1 MHVTMTYRIRTL
13 PIFLLAA
20 LAIAGAFLPAAAQER
35 PTADNDPY
43 LWLEEV
49 EGERALNWVESQN
62 RRTMDVLTDHP
73 AYDDLYADALAILN
87 SDERIAYP
95 SIMGDHLYNFWTDDF
110 HRRGLWRRTTWD
122 SYLSGDPEW
131 EVILDID
138 ALALMED
145 VRWSFS
151 GATCLA
157 PDYRRCMVRLSRG
170 GADATEVREF
180 DLETG
185 TFVENGFFV
194 PESKNS
200 IAWRSADELLIATD
214 FGEGTL
220 TTSGYARIAKLWRRG
235 QPLSRAETIYEAPPS
250 DMGVWVGSL
259 ETADDRYEVVYHRPS
274 FFQGTVHVLGDDRSL
289 TALDVPMD
297 ADPMVVA
304 DQLVVYLRTPW
315 ETGGETYAQ
324 GSVIAMSYD
333 RFLAGDRN
341 FDVVVSPTSR
351 QTVRGVSDT
360 RDYLL
365 VSMLDDVQSQ
375 LWRYRRAG
383 GQWVGE
389 EIEAPG
395 MGTISVAATDVHTN
409 RFFFTYSG
417 FTQPNTLYL
426 AEADGTV
433 RQVRQL
439 PAMFDAAGLVVEQH
453 HATSKD
459 GTSIPFFIVHREGI
473 PHDGTNPT
481 LIYGYGGFEISQTP
495 SYSATV
501 GKSWLE
507 RGGVYVVANIR
518 GGGEFGPA
526 WHRSAQKENRQRAFD
541 DFIAVAE
548 FVIDHGVTSPDH
560 LGIMGGSNGGL
571 LVGAAM
577 TQRPDL
583 YDAVVIQVPL
593 LDMRR
598 YSKLL
603 AGASWMA
610 EYGNPDIPEEW
621 AYIREYSPYH
631 NVDPAADYPTPFL
644 TTTTR
649 DDRVHPG
656 HARKMAALMEGLGH
670 QIYYYENT
678 EGGHGSGVTPEQ
690 RARVYALTY
699 AYLLERL
706 EH

>member
-1 MHVTMTYRIRTL
+1 MKAL
-13 PIFLLAA
+13 PILVLTGMAV
-20 LAIAGAFLPAAAQER
+20 AGAFLPAAAQR
-35 PTADNDPY
+35 PVGDADPY
-43 LWLEEV
+43 SWLEEV
-49 EGERALNWVESQN
+49 EGTRALGWVESQN
-62 RRTMDVLTDHP
+62 RATLAALTAHP
-73 AYDDLYADALAILN
+73 AYDDLYQDALAILN

-145 VRWSFS
+145 VRWSFA

-157 PDYRRCMVRLSRG
+157 PEYRRCMVRLSRG

-180 DLETG
+180 DLETA
-185 TFVENGFFV
+185 TFIDGGYFV

-200 IAWRSADELLIATD
+200 IAWKSADELLIATD

-220 TTSGYARIAKLWRRG
+220 TTSGYARMAKLWRRG
-235 QPLSRAETIYEAPPS
+235 QPLSRAETIFEAPRE

-259 ETADDRYEVVYHRPS
+259 ETAHARYQVVSHRPS
-274 FFQGTVHVLGDDRSL
+274 FFEGTVHVLGDDNSL
-289 TALDVPMD
+289 TRLDVPVD
-297 ADPMVVA
+297 ADPMLVA

-315 ETGGETYAQ
+315 RTGGETYAQ

-333 RFLAGDRN
+333 RFLAGQRD
-341 FDVVVSPTSR
+341 FDVVVTPTDR

-365 VSMLDDVQSQ
+365 VSMLDDVQSE
-375 LWRYRRAG
+375 LWRYRREG
-383 GQWVGE
+383 GEWVGQ
-389 EIEAPG
+389 EIDAPE
-395 MGTISVAATDVHTN
+395 MGTISVASTDVHTN

-426 AEADGTV
+426 AEADGRV
-433 RQVRQL
+433 REVRKL
-439 PAMFDAAGLVVEQH
+439 PGMFDATGLVVEQH

-459 GTSIPFFIVHREGI
+459 GTSVPFFIVHREGI

-548 FVIDHGVTSPDH
+548 YVIDHGVTSPDH

-621 AYIREYSPYH
+621 AYIRKYSPYH
-631 NVDPAADYPTPFL
+631 NVAAGVDYPTPFL
-644 TTTTR
+644 YTTTR

-656 HARKMAALMEGLGH
+656 HARKMAALMEGMGH
-670 QIYYYENT
+670 DIYYYENT

-690 RARVYALTY
+690 RARMFALTY

-706 EH
+706 SD

>member
-1 MHVTMTYRIRTL
+1 
-13 PIFLLAA
+13 
-20 LAIAGAFLPAAAQER
+20 
-35 PTADNDPY
+35 
-43 LWLEEV
+43 
-49 EGERALNWVESQN
+49 
-62 RRTMDVLTDHP
+62 
-73 AYDDLYADALAILN
+73 
-87 SDERIAYP
+87 
-95 SIMGDHLYNFWTDDF
+95 
-110 HRRGLWRRTTWD
+110 
-122 SYLSGDPEW
+122 
-131 EVILDID
+131 
-138 ALALMED
+138 
-145 VRWSFS
+145 
-151 GATCLA
+151 
-157 PDYRRCMVRLSRG
+157 
-170 GADATEVREF
+170 
-180 DLETG
+180 
-185 TFVENGFFV
+185 
-194 PESKNS
+194 
-200 IAWRSADELLIATD
+200 
-214 FGEGTL
+214 
-220 TTSGYARIAKLWRRG
+220 
-235 QPLSRAETIYEAPPS
+235 
-250 DMGVWVGSL
+250 
-259 ETADDRYEVVYHRPS
+259 
-274 FFQGTVHVLGDDRSL
+274 
-289 TALDVPMD
+289 
-297 ADPMVVA
+297 
-304 DQLVVYLRTPW
+304 VVYLRTPW
-315 ETGGETYAQ
+315 ETGGRTYPEGA
-324 GSVIAMSYD
+324 VIAMSYD
-333 RFLAGDRN
+333 RFLAGQRD
-341 FDVVVSPTSR
+341 FDVVVEPTSR

-365 VSMLDDVQSQ
+365 VSLLDDVQSE
-375 LWRYRRAG
+375 LWRYRREG

-426 AEADGTV
+426 AEADGRV
-433 RQVRQL
+433 REVRQL

-459 GTSIPFFIVHREGI
+459 GTSVPFFIVHREGI
-473 PHDGTNPT
+473 LHDGTNPT

-631 NVDPAADYPTPFL
+631 NVEPDAGYPTPFL
-644 TTTTR
+644 YTTTR

-670 QIYYYENT
+670 DIYYYENM

-690 RARVYALTY
+690 RARMYALTY

-706 EH
+706 ED